1 MSSPMLI
8 PEATHTV
15 AAEPSGAAVR
25 AGKDAGRATLQRDT
39 RIGTC
44 EPKRLDKHVRT
55 GIGGPP

>member
-1 MSSPMLI
+1 MLI